1 MKNNKVSEIKDGP
14 RKYVFGD
21 PICDYTLERCETP
34 DIPCSQC
41 QLNKSNSTARDLLEA
56 GAEFQRERT
65 DLPSCSKN
73 TMQKE
78 NP

>member
-41 QLNKSNSTARDLLEA
+41 QLNKS
-56 GAEFQRERT
+56 
-65 DLPSCSKN
+65 
-73 TMQKE
+73 KE
-78 NP
+78 IGGIKE

>member
-1 MKNNKVSEIKDGP
+1 MPKNNKVSEIKDGP

-41 QLNKSNSTARDLLEA
+41 PKTEQDRYGPVSSW
-56 GAEFQRERT
+56 
-65 DLPSCSKN
+65 
-73 TMQKE
+73 
-78 NP
+78 